1 MKTKKQVYDLA
12 IKMNVDVEHED
23 SGNSYTVGLWS
34 GSGFVLSATGS
45 HVATT
50 FQHKGFNKGDFW
62 QDVYNDLSSGLQE
75 CTDSQC
81 EHCI

>member
-12 IKMNVDVEHED
+12 RKLNVEVDHD
-23 SGNSYTVGLWS
+23 DGGFSYHVSLYS
-34 GSGFVLSATGS
+34 PKGFIFSATTG
-45 HVATT
+45 HVACTN
-50 FQHKGFNKGDFW
+50 HNKGFNKGDFW